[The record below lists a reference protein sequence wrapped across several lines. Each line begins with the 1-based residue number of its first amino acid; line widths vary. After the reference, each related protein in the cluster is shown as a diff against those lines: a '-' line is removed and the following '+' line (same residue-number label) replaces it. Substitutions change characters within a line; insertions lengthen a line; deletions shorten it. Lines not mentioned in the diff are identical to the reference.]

1 MINFNYTH
9 NNHFRF
15 GWGEGLFNFADK
27 HEPYWVDFG
36 RAEYI
41 PDSFRSECLRTAKLI
56 RESVDKPILVC
67 FSGGIDSE
75 VIVRSFQEQQI
86 PIEVAIMKINYKGM
100 LNVNSHDNQY
110 AFDYARKNN
119 IKINVF
125 EFDIEKY
132 VRNVYPVQA
141 SIYGDYFGS
150 LIHNE
155 IIRSFPKYHCVL
167 GGGDTKLKRHRYNGR
182 PSLPGM
188 FIEEGIVS
196 ISGLEAAL
204 EHNGTVNNR
213 FYIHTPEIMLAW
225 LMDKDIAHWIRI
237 ERALASKFG
246 NINFH
251 LIKAFVLYRHWP
263 ELEVRPKFNGYER
276 LGLWKTNDQGL
287 VKDQELINIIQNVEK
302 EHASKTSNDV
312 IINYEDLLDKLMPKQ

>member
-1 MINFNYTH
+1 
-9 NNHFRF
+9 
-15 GWGEGLFNFADK
+15 
-27 HEPYWVDFG
+27 
-36 RAEYI
+36 
-41 PDSFRSECLRTAKLI
+41 
-56 RESVDKPILVC
+56 
-67 FSGGIDSE
+67 
-75 VIVRSFQEQQI
+75 
-86 PIEVAIMKINYKGM
+86 
-100 LNVNSHDNQY
+100 
-110 AFDYARKNN
+110 
-119 IKINVF
+119 
-125 EFDIEKY
+125 
-132 VRNVYPVQA
+132 
-141 SIYGDYFGS
+141 
-150 LIHNE
+150 
-155 IIRSFPKYHCVL
+155 
-167 GGGDTKLKRHRYNGR
+167 
-182 PSLPGM
+182 M